1 MADYSMTQ
9 SRLQE
14 QKYGD
19 KTIIVDMDTGE
30 IVETLQDNKFAWRE
44 RKQGTLMLADIYDTA
59 GMPERADKL
68 KGCSTWLEYLAKGD
82 LSKREL
88 HHFNACKQR
97 LCPICSVR
105 KARIMALKLQKVAE
119 KTLNDHPGSQFI
131 FLTLTVENCTGD
143 KLREALDLLTKSW
156 SKLTRRTPFV
166 KAVKGWFRALEITRN
181 RSKDTYHPHIHAIL
195 VVEDDYFRKASGLY
209 ITQDK
214 WVTMWQQSLKVS
226 YKPLVSIERTKA
238 RNGNDKVL
246 SATMEAAKY
255 ATKSAE
261 YISPKLPKAEAAKVA
276 AVYTNALVRKRMTAM
291 GGWMQDAAKALELD
305 VEADVDL
312 VHSDDASGEL
322 TEASAELLEEYNWHF
337 GVGNH
342 LLSCR
347 MSNPDY
353 EGEAPGDAEG

>member
-1 MADYSMTQ
+1 
-9 SRLQE
+9 
-14 QKYGD
+14 
-19 KTIIVDMDTGE
+19 
-30 IVETLQDNKFAWRE
+30 
-44 RKQGTLMLADIYDTA
+44 
-59 GMPERADKL
+59 
-68 KGCSTWLEYLAKGD
+68 
-82 LSKREL
+82 
-88 HHFNACKQR
+88 
-97 LCPICSVR
+97 
-105 KARIMALKLQKVAE
+105 
-119 KTLNDHPGSQFI
+119 
-131 FLTLTVENCTGD
+131 
-143 KLREALDLLTKSW
+143 
-156 SKLTRRTPFV
+156 
-166 KAVKGWFRALEITRN
+166 
-181 RSKDTYHPHIHAIL
+181 
-195 VVEDDYFRKASGLY
+195 
-209 ITQDK
+209 
-214 WVTMWQQSLKVS
+214 MWQQSLKVS
-226 YKPLVSIERTKA
+226 YKPLVNIERTKA

-261 YISPKLPKAEAAKVA
+261 YISPKLPRAEAAKVA

-353 EGEAPGDAEG
+353 EGEAPGDAED